1 MSKRKQTFDYDF
13 QYVIDIEARDGY
25 AKKFKTGDLRKA
37 KKFFR
42 KTFGTTYDRGSSYY
56 VNQFGDVM
64 GSIYVEPY
72 DRKLSLKAEQQITGY
87 DPFEPFEGIIN

>member
-1 MSKRKQTFDYDF
+1 MARRKQTFDYNF
-13 QYVIDIEARDGY
+13 QYVIDIEASDGY
-25 AKKFKTGDLRKA
+25 AKKFKTGDLSKA
-37 KKFFR
+37 KKFFN

-72 DRKLSLKAEQQITGY
+72 DRKLSLKAEEQITGNKR
-87 DPFEPFEGIIN
+87 FF

>member
-1 MSKRKQTFDYDF
+1 MPRKQTFDYNF

-25 AKKFKTGDLRKA
+25 AKKFKTGDLGKA
-37 KKFFR
+37 KKFFK

-87 DPFEPFEGIIN
+87 DPFEPFEGIIDR

>member
-1 MSKRKQTFDYDF
+1 MARRKEIFDHNF

-25 AKKFKTGDLRKA
+25 AKKFKTGDLGKA

-56 VNQFGDVM
+56 VNEFGDVM

-72 DRKLSLKAEQQITGY
+72 DRKLSLKAEREITGR
-87 DPFEPFEGIIN
+87 DPFEGYM